1 MTQVDFTRW
10 DLRTDAEK
18 HATPTVLSGPP
29 PAWSPDT
36 TLARLV
42 LDQADRTP
50 DADAVRIGPD
60 ALTYREL
67 AAGARRVA
75 AWVARQPHTGPPRV
89 GVLGERSLATYPVL
103 LGVLL
108 AGGAYVPLD
117 PAAPPAR
124 LRAVLSRA
132 DAHAVVT
139 TAESWALLEQPGLP
153 ALLTDQP
160 LPFQRSKVDSGR
172 VAVLAGL
179 PDAGEPVG
187 PTPDDVAYVIFTSG
201 STGTPKGVVV
211 QHRAAVNLT
220 CWARDLVPMGPG
232 SRVTQNASLHFD
244 ASVQQIF
251 PALASGATLFPVPE
265 RVRLSGPELAAWLA
279 RHRITHWDSVP
290 SLWTPVVEHLA
301 DRIAAGQRV
310 LPDLRA
316 VLLAGEPL
324 PARQVDRWRSWEQG
338 HRLFNVYGPT
348 EVTVNAT
355 AFEVT
360 GPVGAVVPIGRPL
373 PGITA
378 SVLDAHG
385 NPCPVDADGELFL
398 GGVGLARG
406 YLDDPEGTARSFVE
420 RGGERFY
427 RTGDVVRVG
436 ADGLLVFV
444 GRRDDQVKLNGVRV
458 EPAEIEHALLA
469 HPGVTE
475 AVAVVLREEG
485 RAELVACVASAV
497 ELSTED
503 IRAGLAE
510 ELPAALVPSRV
521 VVVESLPHNANGKLD
536 RAACAELARDLSG
549 PSGGAGPLG
558 ATAATLLGIWRSVL
572 GRDDIGPDDEFFQ
585 VGGNS
590 ITSIRLR
597 RECVEAGLPIRAVDV
612 FLHPTVRRLAR
623 YVDDNRTTLA
633 ARARPAPEESPTDG
647 EFPLLPA
654 QRPLALTAL
663 LSDGGAQRGL
673 VQETVTYRVPLD
685 VDAVRGALEVLLE
698 RHEVLRTA
706 VTPGLAQRV
715 LPKVPVPLEVVDLTG
730 VADQW
735 GAVLEAADRDYATPF
750 DLAEPPLVRVRAFD
764 RGEVFSLTWTLH
776 HVISDGWSWEI
787 VQREFDRLHVALR
800 AGRFRPLPPPV
811 LPLRALA
818 RRLGS
823 GGTPDPEWVAR
834 LAATPALLLPADG
847 SGVGG
852 EHIEWPIDPGT
863 HRELAARAQAAEAS
877 PAAIHL
883 LAFTEALRR
892 VCRQDSFA
900 VGVVSSGRNVDVPG
914 VEEAVAC
921 LARTVP
927 LPVDAVGGAEARLAR
942 LHRDLAVVV
951 GMDDVDTDV
960 LPADVPA
967 GVRHPVATFVFQNYP
982 DAAVP
987 PGHRPLP
994 EVPEEGRWREAG
1006 SDPLA
1011 LVCFEDDG
1019 VPGCRLEFDTAAVSR
1034 ATAELVAR
1042 EVRRAQNR
1050 LAKGMQP

>member
-485 RAELVACVASAV
+485 GRSWWPAWPRRSSCPRRTSGPGWRKSCRRRWCRRGWWSWSRCRTTPTASWTGPRARSW
-497 ELSTED
+497 
-503 IRAGLAE
+503 RATC
-510 ELPAALVPSRV
+510 PAR
-521 VVVESLPHNANGKLD
+521 
-536 RAACAELARDLSG
+536 RAAPGRSG
-549 PSGGAGPLG
+549 RRRRRCWASGGACW
-558 ATAATLLGIWRSVL
+558 AVTTSARTTSSSRSAATRSPASGCAGSAWRRGCRS
-572 GRDDIGPDDEFFQ
+572 GRWTCSCTRPCGGWPGTWTTTGP
-585 VGGNS
+585 
-590 ITSIRLR
+590 RW
-597 RECVEAGLPIRAVDV
+597 P
-612 FLHPTVRRLAR
+612 
-623 YVDDNRTTLA
+623 
-633 ARARPAPEESPTDG
+633 PAPVPRRRSRRPTASSPCC
-647 EFPLLPA
+647 
-654 QRPLALTAL
+654 
-663 LSDGGAQRGL
+663 
-673 VQETVTYRVPLD
+673 
-685 VDAVRGALEVLLE
+685 
-698 RHEVLRTA
+698 
-706 VTPGLAQRV
+706 
-715 LPKVPVPLEVVDLTG
+715 
-730 VADQW
+730 
-735 GAVLEAADRDYATPF
+735 
-750 DLAEPPLVRVRAFD
+750 PPN
-764 RGEVFSLTWTLH
+764 
-776 HVISDGWSWEI
+776 
-787 VQREFDRLHVALR
+787 
-800 AGRFRPLPPPV
+800 GR
-811 LPLRALA
+811 
-818 RRLGS
+818 
-823 GGTPDPEWVAR
+823 
-834 LAATPALLLPADG
+834 
-847 SGVGG
+847 
-852 EHIEWPIDPGT
+852 
-863 HRELAARAQAAEAS
+863 S
-877 PAAIHL
+877 P
-883 LAFTEALRR
+883 
-892 VCRQDSFA
+892 
-900 VGVVSSGRNVDVPG
+900 
-914 VEEAVAC
+914 
-921 LARTVP
+921 
-927 LPVDAVGGAEARLAR
+927 
-942 LHRDLAVVV
+942 
-951 GMDDVDTDV
+951 
-960 LPADVPA
+960 
-967 GVRHPVATFVFQNYP
+967 
-982 DAAVP
+982 
-987 PGHRPLP
+987 
-994 EVPEEGRWREAG
+994 
-1006 SDPLA
+1006 
-1011 LVCFEDDG
+1011 
-1019 VPGCRLEFDTAAVSR
+1019 
-1034 ATAELVAR
+1034 
-1042 EVRRAQNR
+1042 
-1050 LAKGMQP
+1050 